1 MTSFYDDFE
10 ELDFGCIFSFHVI
23 NFSSCN
29 LLQMQ
34 CYCICLVFEGGVKN
48 IGVVLD

>member
-1 MTSFYDDFE
+1 MTRTSFYDDFE
-10 ELDFGCIFSFHVI
+10 ELDFGCNFFHVI

-34 CYCICLVFEGGVKN
+34 CYCICIIFEGGVKD
-48 IGVVLD
+48 IVVLD